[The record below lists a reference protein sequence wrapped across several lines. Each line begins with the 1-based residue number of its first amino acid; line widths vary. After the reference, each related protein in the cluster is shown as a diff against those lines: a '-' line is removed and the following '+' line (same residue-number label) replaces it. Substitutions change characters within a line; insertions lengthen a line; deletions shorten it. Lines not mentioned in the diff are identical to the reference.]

1 MAPIVPPEERSVTRG
16 TLLHK
21 ADVGARS
28 VAPDESTAQEGSLS
42 HRGLPAQ
49 PSDGLPTPSALEVAR
64 SINLHIGLTNCLYA
78 SLKPDLQAAAAEDVK
93 PDIAG
98 HLASLPILH
107 GLAQDARE
115 IVLCDL
121 FGRAHEQA
129 LLLHSPVHEFVYVV
143 LVVA

>member
-1 MAPIVPPEERSVTRG
+1 M
-16 TLLHK
+16 LLHK
-21 ADVGARS
+21 ASVGARP
-28 VAPDESTAQEGSLS
+28 VASGKQAAAQSPLS
-42 HRGLPAQ
+42 HRSFPAQ
-49 PSDGLPTPSALEVAR
+49 PSDGQPTPSALDVAR
-64 SINLHIGLTNCLYA
+64 SINLHIGLTNCLYV
-78 SLKPDLQAAAAEDVK
+78 SLKPDLQAAAAEEVQ

-121 FGRAHEQA
+121 FGRAHEQT